1 MLPPEEGGELGTRRR
16 TADGPGEAAAA
27 ALWFLRFRMAGQA
40 RWHRAAPFP
49 RGSPP
54 STAASAPTLRFWRV
68 GGLESRERGDGVRS
82 GRGPDYS
89 EKREGGARRCPLRRE
104 GPREGSSG
112 RQTDRRRPPP
122 QRGLGGGPAS
132 EEARAPLG
140 FPETKSRYPGVGK
153 SVMILP
159 QVHLRKP
166 CYDFYF
172 L

>member
-89 EKREGGARRCPLRRE
+89 EKREGAPAAARCAAKDPAKDPP
-104 GPREGSSG
+104 GD
-112 RQTDRRRPPP
+112 RQTDDGRPPSEASGVDP
-122 QRGLGGGPAS
+122 PPKRRELPSAFRRQNRATRG
-132 EEARAPLG
+132 
-140 FPETKSRYPGVGK
+140 
-153 SVMILP
+153 
-159 QVHLRKP
+159 
-166 CYDFYF
+166 
-172 L
+172 